1 MSGSGRIH
9 DRELLDALEAI
20 NPEKYDGET
29 WRTTW
34 ASRDPLVGNQAG
46 GRWNPPDSFEALYTS
61 LEADGS
67 LSETY
72 YHLSKAPIFPSAN
85 VKLFRLHV
93 VTENTLRLDQ
103 DALINLG
110 IDETLFQRMDYAR
123 SQEIGA
129 AAHMLEFDSLLVP
142 SARSAFLNLVLFLDR
157 IDPGKLQAFEGK
169 AINWP
174 AWKETRN

>member
-1 MSGSGRIH
+1 MSGSGHIH

-29 WRTTW
+29 WRTSW
-34 ASRDPLVGNQAG
+34 ASRDPLVGNKAG
-46 GRWNPPDSFEALYTS
+46 GRWTPPDSFEALYTS

-67 LSETY
+67 LAETY

-85 VKLFRLHV
+85 VKLFRLQV

-103 DALINLG
+103 EALINLG
-110 IDETLFQRMDYAR
+110 IDKTQFQRMDYVH

-157 IDPGKLQAFEGK
+157 IDPDKLQAFEGK

-174 AWKETRN
+174 AWKETQN

>member
-1 MSGSGRIH
+1 MSGSGHIH

-20 NPEKYDGET
+20 DPEKYEGKT

-34 ASRDPLVGNQAG
+34 TSRDPLVGNKAG

-72 YHLSKAPIFPSAN
+72 YHLSKAPIFPSAT
-85 VKLFRLHV
+85 VKLFRLNV
-93 VTENTLRLDQ
+93 VTEKTLRLDE

-110 IDETLFQRMDYAR
+110 IDKARFQQMDYVR
-123 SQEIGA
+123 SQEIGS
-129 AAHMLEFDSLLVP
+129 AAHMLEFDSLLV
-142 SARSAFLNLVLFLDR
+142 
-157 IDPGKLQAFEGK
+157 
-169 AINWP
+169 
-174 AWKETRN
+174 